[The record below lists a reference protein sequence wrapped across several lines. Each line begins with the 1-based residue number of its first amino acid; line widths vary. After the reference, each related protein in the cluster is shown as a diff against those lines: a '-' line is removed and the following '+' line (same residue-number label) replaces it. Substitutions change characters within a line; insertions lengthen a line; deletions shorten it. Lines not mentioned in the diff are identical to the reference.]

1 MKKAGIRAGLSVV
14 VFVLVTG
21 LQYVLSPTES
31 EIVQDLRDT
40 HLEVGESY
48 PVEEDTG
55 WNESRVPKTHQEGTS
70 FEIPSLGEGA
80 RRRVLVYESP
90 EALDTV
96 IEYYERY
103 FRPLASQVFVEDE
116 VLVQIDS
123 DLPQDEANGYDVLEE
138 VEA

>member
-1 MKKAGIRAGLSVV
+1 VEREPG
-14 VFVLVTG
+14 
-21 LQYVLSPTES
+21 S
-31 EIVQDLRDT
+31 EDARGGYELR
-40 HLEVGESY
+40 E
-48 PVEEDTG
+48 
-55 WNESRVPKTHQEGTS
+55 
-70 FEIPSLGEGA
+70 PSLGEGA

-123 DLPQDEANGYDVLEE
+123 DLPQGEANGYDVLEE

>member
-1 MKKAGIRAGLSVV
+1 LKKAGIRAGLSVV

-21 LQYVLSPTES
+21 RQYVLSPTES

-40 HLEVGESY
+40 RLEVGESY

-55 WNESRVPKTHQEGTS
+55 WNESRVPKTHEERTS

>member
-1 MKKAGIRAGLSVV
+1 M
-14 VFVLVTG
+14 
-21 LQYVLSPTES
+21 LSPTES

-40 HLEVGESY
+40 RLEVGESY

-55 WNESRVPKTHQEGTS
+55 WNESRVPKTHEERTS

-123 DLPQDEANGYDVLEE
+123 DLPQYEANGYDVLEE

>member
-21 LQYVLSPTES
+21 RQYVLSPTES

-40 HLEVGESY
+40 RLEVGESY

-55 WNESRVPKTHQEGTS
+55 WNESRVPKTHEERTS

-80 RRRVLVYESP
+80 RRQVLVYESP

>member
-1 MKKAGIRAGLSVV
+1 M
-14 VFVLVTG
+14 
-21 LQYVLSPTES
+21 LSPTES
-31 EIVQDLRDT
+31 EIVQDLRDAR
-40 HLEVGESY
+40 LEVGESY
-48 PVEEDTG
+48 LVEEGHGVEREPGSEDARG
-55 WNESRVPKTHQEGTS
+55 GYELREL
-70 FEIPSLGEGA
+70 SLGEGA

-123 DLPQDEANGYDVLEE
+123 DLPQGEANGYDVLEE

>member
-21 LQYVLSPTES
+21 RQYVLSPTES

-40 HLEVGESY
+40 RLEVGESY

-55 WNESRVPKTHQEGTS
+55 WNESRVSKTHEERTS

>member
-1 MKKAGIRAGLSVV
+1 LKKAGIRAGLSVV

-31 EIVQDLRDT
+31 ESVQDLRDT
-40 HLEVGESY
+40 RLEVGESY

-55 WNESRVPKTHQEGTS
+55 WNESRVPKTHEEGTS

-103 FRPLASQVFVEDE
+103 FRQLASQVFVEDE
-116 VLVQIDS
+116 VLVQIDGN
-123 DLPQDEANGYDVLEE
+123 LPQDEANGYDALEE

>member
-1 MKKAGIRAGLSVV
+1 
-14 VFVLVTG
+14 
-21 LQYVLSPTES
+21 
-31 EIVQDLRDT
+31 
-40 HLEVGESY
+40 
-48 PVEEDTG
+48 VEREP
-55 WNESRVPKTHQEGTS
+55 VPKTHEEGTS

-80 RRRVLVYESP
+80 RRQVLVYESP

>member
-1 MKKAGIRAGLSVV
+1 LKKAGIRAGLSVV

-21 LQYVLSPTES
+21 RQYVLSPTEF

-40 HLEVGESY
+40 RLEVGESY

-55 WNESRVPKTHQEGTS
+55 WNESRVPKTHEERTS